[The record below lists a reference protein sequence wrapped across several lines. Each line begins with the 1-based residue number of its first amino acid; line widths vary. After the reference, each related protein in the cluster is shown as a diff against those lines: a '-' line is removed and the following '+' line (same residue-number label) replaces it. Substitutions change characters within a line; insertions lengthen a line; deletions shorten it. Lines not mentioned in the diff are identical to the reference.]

1 MRFNYRL
8 ILTLALVFSIN
19 FCSFAVRD
27 ISKGLRAGLLFSH
40 YGGKDDNQAKTFTG
54 FHAGGFF
61 DIALSNGW
69 IFEPGLGVALKGS
82 KLNYNNTD
90 FMGMPTRDEFKNRS
104 LYLDIPLLL
113 RYDYYMKYKGL
124 GVFFGPQFSLLLSN
138 HTRFRLNGGFNTD
151 DTYEK
156 FAKSDF
162 GLIGGLSYRLK
173 SDYFFR
179 ASYELGLN
187 NLDPDDNHSI
197 YNRSIKITVGY
208 KFD

>member
-1 MRFNYRL
+1 MYFKFRL
-8 ILTLALVFSIN
+8 IFTLALILSITFS
-19 FCSFAVRD
+19 SFAVRD

-40 YGGKDDNQAKTFTG
+40 YGGKDDNQAQTFTG

-61 DIALSNGW
+61 DIAIAKGW
-69 IFEPGLGVALKGS
+69 IFEPGLGIALKGS
-82 KLNYNNTD
+82 KLNYPKFFD
-90 FMGMPTRDEFKNRS
+90 IPTYGELTNRS

-113 RYDYYMKYKGL
+113 RYDYYMKFKGL
-124 GVFFGPQFSLLLSN
+124 GIFFGPQFSLLLSN

-173 SDYFFR
+173 SQYFFR

-197 YNRSIKITVGY
+197 NNRSIKIAVGY